1 MREYITLFMNM
12 KFNLKKYITKLANKV
27 KVIYFSDLSKNS
39 KINFIKQVSN
49 DDRKYVDLTDP
60 ALRVIANEEPVLFFQ
75 RFAPPVLIDNIQY
88 APDLVPVIKDY
99 VLHNGKPGDVW
110 LIAPKEYAEKLSAI
124 FAELGDKFACL
135 ELCGLSSAEIDGR
148 ENTPF
153 VPEMGALVGR
163 MQNAVPHDVVEIYER
178 IWRGDKPAMYN
189 EGADWQSY
197 YARLVQDILQRDIRN
212 FVQLNDEM
220 KFYRFLCA
228 AASQTAKLLNY
239 AVMAKETGISI
250 PTAKQWLG
258 ILEKMGLVYLL
269 QPAAFDGV
277 KYVVKTPKLYFTDTG
292 LAAYLLRWNTAEALE
307 MGAMSAE
314 FFETWVIGEV
324 YKSYAGAGEKAPLYY
339 YRNFNGKEI
348 ELLILQNGVLYP
360 CVIAKSAQPQKMYK
374 RFNIVNPAF
383 AACADVQIAGGSV
396 ICLAP
401 EFGTDAKNILYIP
414 AWMI

>member
-1 MREYITLFMNM
+1 M
-12 KFNLKKYITKLANKV
+12 FNLVKTKSILKKFYIFRNLILIGVNKTGKTTLLKSLAE
-27 KVIYFSDLSKNS
+27 
-39 KINFIKQVSN
+39 IN
-49 DDRKYVDLTDP
+49 RKYVDLTDP
-60 ALRVIANEEPVLFFQ
+60 ALRVMANEEPVLFLQ

-88 APDLVPVIKDY
+88 APELVPVIKDY
-99 VLHNGKPGDVW
+99 VLRSGKPGDFW
-110 LIAPKEYAEKLSAI
+110 LIAPKEYSEELNSI
-124 FAELGDKFACL
+124 FVELGDKFACL
-135 ELCGLSSAEIDGR
+135 ELCGLSSAELDGR
-148 ENTPF
+148 ESTPF
-153 VPEMGALVGR
+153 VPEMGALAGR
-163 MQNAVPHDVVEIYER
+163 MQNAVPHDVLELYAR

-197 YARLVQDILQRDIRN
+197 YAKLVQNILQRDIRN

-228 AASQTAKLLNY
+228 AASHTAKLLNY
-239 AVMAKETGISI
+239 AAMAKETGISI

-269 QPAAFDGV
+269 QPAAFEGV

-292 LAAYLLRWNTAEALE
+292 MAAYLLRWNSSDALE
-307 MGAMSAE
+307 LGAMSAE

-324 YKSYAGAGEKAPLYY
+324 YKSYAAAGQKAPLYY

-348 ELLILQNGVLYP
+348 ELLILHNGVLYP
-360 CVIAKSAQPQKMYK
+360 VVITKSAQPQKMYK

-383 AACADVQIAGGSV
+383 AACADAKVGGGSV

-401 EFGTDAKNILYIP
+401 EFGTDAKSILYIP

>member
-1 MREYITLFMNM
+1 MIKRNISDAILQLN
-12 KFNLKKYITKLANKV
+12 NLVTIFLVAGSALTGKTALLKQ
-27 KVIYFSDLSKNS
+27 LSS
-39 KINFIKQVSN
+39 K
-49 DDRKYVDLTDP
+49 DRKYLDLTDP
-60 ALRVIANEEPVLFFQ
+60 ALRSIADEEPVLFLQ
-75 RFAPPVLIDNIQY
+75 RYVPPVLIDNIQY
-88 APDLVPVIKDY
+88 APELVPVIKDY
-99 VLHNGKPGDVW
+99 VLHSGKPGDFW
-110 LIAPKEYAEKLSAI
+110 LIAPKEYSEELCGI
-124 FAELGDKFACL
+124 FAELGEKFASL
-135 ELCGLSSAEIDGR
+135 ELCGLSSAELDGR
-148 ENTPF
+148 ESTPF
-153 VPEMGALVGR
+153 VPELGALAGR
-163 MQNAVPHDVVEIYER
+163 MQNAVQHNVVEIYER
-178 IWRGDKPAMYN
+178 IWRGDKSTLYN

-197 YARLVQDILQRDIRN
+197 YAKLVQDILQRDIRN

-239 AVMAKETGISI
+239 AAMAKESGISI

-258 ILEKMGLVYLL
+258 ILEKMGIVYLL
-269 QPAAFDGV
+269 QPAAFKGV

-292 LAAYLLRWNTAEALE
+292 LAAYLLRWSAADALE
-307 MGAMSAE
+307 LGAMSAE
-314 FFETWVIGEV
+314 FFETWVINEV
-324 YKSYAGAGEKAPLYY
+324 YKSYAASGEKAPLYY

-348 ELLILQNGVLYP
+348 ELLILRNGVLYP

-383 AACADVQIAGGSV
+383 AAYGDVQLGGGSV

>member
-1 MREYITLFMNM
+1 MIKRNISDTVLQLNRVTIFLLAGSVLTGKTTL
-12 KFNLKKYITKLANKV
+12 LKIL
-27 KVIYFSDLSKNS
+27 LSKE
-39 KINFIKQVSN
+39 
-49 DDRKYVDLTDP
+49 RKYLDLTDP
-60 ALRVIANEEPVLFFQ
+60 ALRVMANEEPVLFLQ
-75 RFAPPVLIDNIQY
+75 RYAPPVLIDNIQY

-99 VLHNGKPGDVW
+99 VLHNGKPGGFW

-153 VPEMGALVGR
+153 VPEMGALAGR

-189 EGADWQSY
+189 EGTDWQSY
-197 YARLVQDILQRDIRN
+197 YARLVQDILERDIRN

-292 LAAYLLRWNTAEALE
+292 LAAYLLRWNTADALE
-307 MGAMSAE
+307 MGAMSTE

-324 YKSYAGAGEKAPLYY
+324 YKSYAVAGKKAPLYY

-360 CVIAKSAQPQKMYK
+360 CVIAKSAQLQKMYK

-383 AACADVQIAGGSV
+383 AACADMRIAGGSV

>member
-1 MREYITLFMNM
+1 MIERNISDTVLQLNSVFIFLLAGSALSGKTTL
-12 KFNLKKYITKLANKV
+12 LKK
-27 KVIYFSDLSKNS
+27 LSS
-39 KINFIKQVSN
+39 K
-49 DDRKYVDLTDP
+49 DRKYLDLTAP
-60 ALRVIANEEPVLFFQ
+60 ALRVMANEEPVLFIQ
-75 RFAPPVLIDNIQY
+75 RYAPPVLIDNIQY

-99 VLHNGKPGDVW
+99 ALKHGKPGDFW
-110 LIAPKEYAEKLSAI
+110 LIAPKEDAETVTTI
-124 FAELGDKFACL
+124 MQELGDKFACL

-148 ENTPF
+148 ESTPF
-153 VPEMGALVGR
+153 VPEMGALAGR

-239 AVMAKETGISI
+239 AAMAKESGISI

-258 ILEKMGLVYLL
+258 ILEKMGIVYLL
-269 QPAAFDGV
+269 QPAAFEGV
-277 KYVVKTPKLYFTDTG
+277 KYVVKTPKLYLTDTG

-314 FFETWVIGEV
+314 FFETWVINEV
-324 YKSYAGAGEKAPLYY
+324 YKSYAASGEKVPLYY

-348 ELLILQNGVLYP
+348 ELLILRNGVLYP

-383 AACADVQIAGGSV
+383 AAYGDVQLGGGSV

>member
-1 MREYITLFMNM
+1 M
-12 KFNLKKYITKLANKV
+12 FNLVKTKSILKKFYIFRNLILIGVNKTGKTTLLKSLAE
-27 KVIYFSDLSKNS
+27 
-39 KINFIKQVSN
+39 IN
-49 DDRKYVDLTDP
+49 RKYVDLTDP
-60 ALRVIANEEPVLFFQ
+60 ALRVMANEEPVLFLQ

-88 APDLVPVIKDY
+88 APELVPVIKDY
-99 VLHNGKPGDVW
+99 VLRSGKPGDFW
-110 LIAPKEYAEKLSAI
+110 LIAPKEYSEELNSI
-124 FAELGDKFACL
+124 FVELGDKFACL
-135 ELCGLSSAEIDGR
+135 ELCGLSSAELDGR
-148 ENTPF
+148 ESTPF
-153 VPEMGALVGR
+153 VPEMGALAGR
-163 MQNAVPHDVVEIYER
+163 MQNAVPHDVLELYAR

-197 YARLVQDILQRDIRN
+197 YAKLVQNILQRDIRN

-239 AVMAKETGISI
+239 AAMAKETGISI

-269 QPAAFDGV
+269 QPAAFEGV

-292 LAAYLLRWNTAEALE
+292 MAAYLLRWNSSDALE
-307 MGAMSAE
+307 LGAMSAE

-324 YKSYAGAGEKAPLYY
+324 YKSYAAAGQKAPLYY

-348 ELLILQNGVLYP
+348 ELLILHNGVLYP
-360 CVIAKSAQPQKMYK
+360 VVITKSAQPQKMYK

-383 AACADVQIAGGSV
+383 AACADAKVGGGSV

-401 EFGTDAKNILYIP
+401 EFGTDAKSILYIP